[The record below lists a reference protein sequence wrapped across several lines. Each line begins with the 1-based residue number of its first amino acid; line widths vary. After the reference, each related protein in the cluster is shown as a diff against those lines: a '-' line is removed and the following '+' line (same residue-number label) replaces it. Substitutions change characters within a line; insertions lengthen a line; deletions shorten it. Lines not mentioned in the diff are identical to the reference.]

1 MRRRLSRRAFLA
13 GSASAAGLLAVGGWS
28 ASRARAIE
36 RALALAVQ
44 PTGTTLEAAIVL
56 AAGVGYRT
64 LQWGPGWPTMV
75 RAELAAPVAQREDR
89 RRALAA
95 IAHLTDIHI
104 VDAQSPGRV
113 EFLDFLGDPF
123 TAAARPHELLT
134 THVASS
140 MVQRINEV
148 GAGPITGRPFDAAV
162 STGDNVDNQ
171 QWNELGWFLGVLDG
185 TGVDP
190 NSGAAEGYEGI
201 QDDVVVDPTYWHPEP
216 GVVDDFKT
224 VHGFPDYPGLLDA
237 ALVPFASSAI
247 AMPWYSTY
255 GNHDGL
261 IQGNL
266 PTSDAVDQLLL
277 ESRKILALQ
286 PGQSPIDFLAD
297 MFTSP
302 ATVVAELQGGLYPQ
316 RTVAADASRV
326 SVKTHQWVQA
336 HLDSPATPGPKGH
349 GYTEEHLD
357 LPALYYSFD
366 LNPAVLGISLDTGGY
381 NSGSIGE
388 GQFTWLEHTLQSA
401 HSRWFDTDGTE
412 VRGGTTDRLVI
423 VFSHFNPRS
432 MNSPMTDPANPTER
446 RVLGDEIVALFH
458 RYPNMVAWVNG
469 HHHVNEVTPMPDP
482 SGRSGGFW
490 DINTAS
496 HVDYPEHARLIEVV
510 DNADGTLSIFST
522 MIEHA
527 AGPTTS
533 PDDTSVLG
541 LAAISREL
549 AANDPQTDL
558 AVRLGQADDLNV
570 ELVLTAPFDLSTL
583 ETTPTTSTTTPA
595 TTTTTPVAESVNS
608 PAVAPAFTG

>member
-1 MRRRLSRRAFLA
+1 
-13 GSASAAGLLAVGGWS
+13 
-28 ASRARAIE
+28 
-36 RALALAVQ
+36 LAVQ
-44 PTGTTLEAAIVL
+44 PTGTTLEATIVV
-56 AAGVGYRT
+56 AAGIGYRT
-64 LQWGPGWPTMV
+64 LRWGPGWPTMV
-75 RAELAAPVAQREDR
+75 RTELAAPRAQREDR
-89 RRALAA
+89 RRGLAA
-95 IAHLTDIHI
+95 VAHLTDIHI

-140 MVQRINEV
+140 MVRRINEV
-148 GAGPITGRPFDAAV
+148 GVGPITGRPFDAAV
-162 STGDNVDNQ
+162 STGDNIDNQ

-224 VHGFPDYPGLLDA
+224 VRGFPDYPGLLEA
-237 ALVPFASSAI
+237 ALVPFATPAI

-286 PGQSPIDFLAD
+286 PGQSTGDFLGD

-302 ATVVAELQGGLYPQ
+302 ATVLAELQGGLYPQ
-316 RTVAADASRV
+316 RTVAADSTRI
-326 SVKTHQWVQA
+326 SVKTPEWVQA
-336 HLDSPATPGPKGH
+336 HLDSPAAPGPKGH

-366 LNPAVLGISLDTGGY
+366 LTPAVLGISLDTGGY

-388 GQFTWLEHTLQSA
+388 GQFAWLEHTLQSA
-401 HSRWFDTDGTE
+401 HARWFDTDGTE

-432 MNSPMTDPANPTER
+432 MNQPMTDPAHPDER

-458 RYPNMVAWVNG
+458 RYPNMVVWVNG

-527 AGPTTS
+527 AGPTTNA
-533 PDDTSVLG
+533 DDTSVRG
-541 LAAISREL
+541 LASISREL

-558 AVRLGQADDLNV
+558 ALRLGQAEDLNV
-570 ELVLTAPFDLSTL
+570 ELALTAPFDLSTL
-583 ETTPTTSTTTPA
+583 DTTPTTSTTTTPTTA
-595 TTTTTPVAESVNS
+595 TDQVNS
-608 PAVAPAFTG
+608 PAVVPAFTG